1 MFEATVIENHV
12 HNDLQSLLVALVDE
26 SAVVGIG
33 TEARIYTIVV
43 GAGIA
48 VICGPLTHIGRVVLE
63 NRSKPQRCNAQVVE
77 VVQMLAQSFEVA
89 TVTQRVSRAVFLVSA
104 HTLYL

>member
-12 HNDLQSLLVALVDE
+12 HNDLQSLLVTLVDE

-33 TEARIYTIVV
+33 TEAWIYTIVV

-48 VICGPLTHIGRVVLE
+48 V
-63 NRSKPQRCNAQVVE
+63 
-77 VVQMLAQSFEVA
+77 
-89 TVTQRVSRAVFLVSA
+89 
-104 HTLYL
+104 